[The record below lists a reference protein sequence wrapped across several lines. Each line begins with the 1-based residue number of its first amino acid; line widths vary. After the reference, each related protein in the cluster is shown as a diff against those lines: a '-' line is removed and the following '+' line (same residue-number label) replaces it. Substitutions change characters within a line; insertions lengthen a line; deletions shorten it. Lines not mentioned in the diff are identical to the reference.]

1 MNVQKLFKTAP
12 MTTLLLGIFVGL
24 FAYQVLFAGVDA
36 NTPAREDL
44 LNWGANYFSKS
55 MVTEP
60 WRLITS
66 GFLHIGLMH
75 LLFNCYAMYY
85 FGQVAEPMLGS
96 VKFLLLFLLSVLGGN
111 MLNSYVTFNYITHN
125 NLPITYTSLS
135 AGASGGI
142 MGIGMGLL
150 IFALFKVYAGGH
162 RLNFKGLLLVMGI
175 NLMYGFIVPGIDN
188 AGHIGGAMVGGVLA
202 FVFTLVWQWQSKMLR
217 NCFYFIIFFCI
228 MIGFYLL
235 WKSLNWQVLEMISSA

>member
-1 MNVQKLFKTAP
+1 MNFKSLLKQSP
-12 MTTLLLGIFVGL
+12 VTTLLLMSFVGL

-36 NTPAREDL
+36 NYPAKEDL

-55 MVTEP
+55 MLTEP

-96 VKFLLLFLLSVLGGN
+96 VKFLLLFLLSVVGGN
-111 MLNSYVTFNYITHN
+111 MLNSYVTFNYMTDN
-125 NLPITYTSLS
+125 GTPITYTALS

-142 MGIGMGLL
+142 MGIGMCLL
-150 IFALFKVYAGGH
+150 IFALFKVYAGGR
-162 RLNFKGLLLVMGI
+162 RLNLTGLLFVMAI

-188 AGHIGGAMVGGVLA
+188 AGHIGGAMVGALLA
-202 FVFTLVWQWQSKMLR
+202 FIFALVWQWQSKMLR
-217 NCFYFIIFFCI
+217 NYFYFIMCI
-228 MIGFYLL
+228 CIIIGFYLL
-235 WKSLNWQVLEMISSA
+235 WQSLNLQVLEMIGMA